1 MRLGLRLSSPLGL
14 RLATPREHAEECKPS
29 LLTRAKWGCGERQ
42 GLGWSPGNTPR
53 DLTLSLGSHCVEGEE
68 TGSGSSQRGRMV
80 VVQDPRSLQKDKW
93 ESTSEQGLGLG
104 HRMPATARSHRT
116 LTVNESEGPQEHDS
130 GQPEGARE
138 QRGWRIR
145 GISSQRGRRRRTV
158 LHASDIPFSQEPRE
172 RSHY

>member
-42 GLGWSPGNTPR
+42 GLGWSPGNRPR

-68 TGSGSSQRGRMV
+68 TGSGSSQRGR
-80 VVQDPRSLQKDKW
+80 
-93 ESTSEQGLGLG
+93 ESTSEQGLGPG
-104 HRMPATARSHRT
+104 HRTPATARSHRT

-158 LHASDIPFSQEPRE
+158 LRASDIPFSQEPRE